1 MTRKQSVLFDFL
13 IPLVILLGFT
23 LLFWMSDLDLSL
35 QRQFFVPGEGWIYA
49 DLPLCRALYEHGTL
63 PALFLSIVCLLAFIG
78 SFWKSQLLPYRNAFL
93 FLVLL
98 MLIGPGLV
106 VNSIFKE
113 HWGRPRPRAVVQF
126 GGKQTFLTVWQKGE
140 SGKGSSFPSGH
151 ASMGFFLL
159 SPYFVLR
166 HRSKKWAW
174 TFLGLGLGYGLLMG
188 LVRMVQGGH
197 FASDVLWAGG
207 MVYLCALGLYY
218 LLHLDQNSISF
229 DWPRSRVF
237 SKKPGF

>member
-35 QRQFFVPGEGWIYA
+35 HRQFFVPGEGGIYA

-63 PALFLSIVCLLAFIG
+63 PGLFLSIVCLLAFIG

-159 SPYFVLR
+159 SPILCCVN
-166 HRSKKWAW
+166 RSKMAW

-197 FASDVLWAGG
+197 FAATALAGG
-207 MVYLCALGLYY
+207 MVYLCALGYTISCT
-218 LLHLDQNSISF
+218 LDQNSSVLTGREDGF
-229 DWPRSRVF
+229 F